1 MLALASVEGYHGY
14 LMFVWMYGIF
24 FGGMEVTLKTYCY
37 ERLKIKQYA
46 RGWGYIQ
53 GVRALP
59 LLIGKNIHTPFVWRN
74 MCITYVQF
82 CILQLTCKD
91 RSERQLEE
99 MKQRKVKQS

>member
-59 LLIGKNIHTPFVWRN
+59 LLIGKKIHTPS
-74 MCITYVQF
+74 C
-82 CILQLTCKD
+82 LT
-91 RSERQLEE
+91 
-99 MKQRKVKQS
+99 

>member
-24 FGGMEVTLKTYCY
+24 FGGMEVALKTYCY

-59 LLIGKNIHTPFVWRN
+59 LLIGKN
-74 MCITYVQF
+74 
-82 CILQLTCKD
+82 
-91 RSERQLEE
+91 
-99 MKQRKVKQS
+99 

>member
-59 LLIGKNIHTPFVWRN
+59 LLIGKNSPLFVHCS
-74 MCITYVQF
+74 MCNTSV
-82 CILQLTCKD
+82 CK
-91 RSERQLEE
+91 LC
-99 MKQRKVKQS
+99 ML

>member
-59 LLIGKNIHTPFVWRN
+59 LLIGKNSPLIVFSQHVHHI
-74 MCITYVQF
+74 CG
-82 CILQLTCKD
+82 ILHASTD
-91 RSERQLEE
+91 
-99 MKQRKVKQS
+99 M